1 MKPAPGHRR
10 INPNA
15 AKRSP
20 FAARGSG
27 VDFAGAFWDLKSALV
42 PWGVG
47 VHPFRTLIGCEV
59 STSSAGRVQVAGQ
72 PLTDEEKK
80 CIGRGPSSHG

>member
-1 MKPAPGHRR
+1 VHFLSTSAPKKIAVGERKASAYYMKPAPGHRR

-42 PWGVG
+42 P
-47 VHPFRTLIGCEV
+47 
-59 STSSAGRVQVAGQ
+59 
-72 PLTDEEKK
+72 
-80 CIGRGPSSHG
+80 